1 MHTAMKEDTSL
12 THEQVPPPR
21 HPSNCA
27 ETMCDRVNPFGSRI
41 DGKSQ
46 NEIMNPFFFVTECL
60 LYYKHS
66 PRKGVDVWMS
76 CGDLLD
82 QQATLMKCLTHAPM
96 KMSLHAHVVAS
107 TTRLKR
113 WGMMIV

>member
-46 NEIMNPFFFVTECL
+46 NEIMNPFFL
-60 LYYKHS
+60 LLNACY
-66 PRKGVDVWMS
+66 
-76 CGDLLD
+76 
-82 QQATLMKCLTHAPM
+82 
-96 KMSLHAHVVAS
+96 
-107 TTRLKR
+107 TTNTALGEA
-113 WGMMIV
+113 WTFG